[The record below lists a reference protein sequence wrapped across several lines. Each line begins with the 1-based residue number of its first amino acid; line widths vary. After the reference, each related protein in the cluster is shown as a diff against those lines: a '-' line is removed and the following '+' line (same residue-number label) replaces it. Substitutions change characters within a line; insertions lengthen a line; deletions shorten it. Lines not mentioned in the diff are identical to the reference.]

1 MIECLNKK
9 SFVERSSV
17 EKEDENDVDGVTS
30 HDEVRLNAYST
41 DVAKIMYPDPESRP
55 LTFVPSVPLLNVFDG
70 PLSLSVY
77 AVRLELSCFINF

>member
-1 MIECLNKK
+1 MIECLYRK

-30 HDEVRLNAYST
+30 HDEVRLNASLIWL
-41 DVAKIMYPDPESRP
+41 KIMYPDPESRP

-77 AVRLELSCFINF
+77 AVRLDLSCFINF

>member
-41 DVAKIMYPDPESRP
+41 DVAKNH
-55 LTFVPSVPLLNVFDG
+55 VPRS
-70 PLSLSVY
+70 
-77 AVRLELSCFINF
+77 